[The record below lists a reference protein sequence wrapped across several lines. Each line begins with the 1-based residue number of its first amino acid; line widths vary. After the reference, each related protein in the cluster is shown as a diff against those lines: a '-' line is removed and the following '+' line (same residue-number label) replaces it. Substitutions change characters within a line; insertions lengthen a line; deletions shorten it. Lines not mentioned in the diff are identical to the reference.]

1 MRMIVTPLRWLL
13 DWLARH
19 PLLAF
24 IGSVFIVTVYADD
37 IRIARLRQHDLPVP
51 DDPDLGHPAH

>member
-1 MRMIVTPLRWLL
+1 MV
-13 DWLARH
+13 

-24 IGSVFIVTVYADD
+24 LGSVFIVTVYADD
-37 IRIARLRQHDLPVP
+37 IRIARLRQHKLPVP

>member
-1 MRMIVTPLRWLL
+1 MV
-13 DWLARH
+13 
-19 PLLAF
+19 PLLA
-24 IGSVFIVTVYADD
+24 ILGSVFIVTVYADD